1 MQFEPALR
9 AAERLVGA
17 SARRSDVLP
26 ALEALLDGDGA
37 ILPIP
42 TDAVGDPV
50 VCVDGAVIS
59 TQTDIVTWIAVAA
72 TNSSESASLS
82 TATVTTVGSH
92 ADAVRAAVMA
102 AAELAVA
109 VRTAET
115 DGGPVWMDGSL
126 ATPLISIATSLTSV
140 PAAEA
145 AEFAHCLRELQV
157 VESVTAYVDLAHAG
171 RLRSLPKQDTSRSY
185 LNLWAPRMEGAAQ
198 GWLRLQRDRIL
209 MGELLPPGFVMTPR
223 PSPEVAS
230 VALVEPTPAELWD
243 LFSELRLAMAGW
255 GDSDPQV
262 TYLMP
267 TDLNRPIKIEFT
279 AAGQRDRAADTAVQ
293 LAAQIDP
300 LCHGPRMLE
309 PYPQFVVDSFAKA
322 QVQFANQVLASGIS
336 SAFGASHPELVRAY
350 RT

>member
-17 SARRSDVLP
+17 NARRSDVLP
-26 ALEALLDGDGA
+26 SLKALLDGDGA
-37 ILPIP
+37 VLPIP
-42 TDAVGDPV
+42 GEAAGDPV

-72 TNSSESASLS
+72 TNSVESASLS
-82 TATVTTVGSH
+82 TAAVTTVGSH

-102 AAELAVA
+102 AAELSVA
-109 VRTAET
+109 VLTAEA
-115 DGGPVWMDGSL
+115 GGPVWMDGSL

-140 PAAEA
+140 PSGEA
-145 AEFAHCLRELQV
+145 AEFARCLRDLQV

-171 RLRSLPKQDTSRSY
+171 QLRSLPKQDTSRSY
-185 LNLWAPRMEGAAQ
+185 LNLWAPRMDTSAQ

-209 MGELLPPGFVMTPR
+209 MGELLPPGFVMAPR

-230 VALVEPTPAELWD
+230 VALVEPNPTELWD
-243 LFSELRLAMAGW
+243 LCNELRLAMAGW
-255 GDSDPQV
+255 DECDPQV

-267 TDLNRPIKIEFT
+267 TDLDRPIKVEFT
-279 AAGQRDRAADTAVQ
+279 AAGDRERAADTAMQ

-309 PYPQFVVDSFAKA
+309 PYPQFVVDAFAKM
-322 QVQFANQVLASGIS
+322 QVQFANQLLAADIS
-336 SAFGASHPELVRAY
+336 SVFGGTHPELVRAY